1 MFMTTDELVVVTNVC
16 VSVTSIL
23 VAAASEHDAVKAMSN
38 TVIQIVRAIA
48 APIPPVKKNH
58 TTEEKEE
65 K

>member
-48 APIPPVKKNH
+48 APIPPVKKDH
-58 TTEEKEE
+58 TEEKE
-65 K
+65 KK